1 MPRRAR
7 GRALVSDSDSDFDPG
22 MSSSESD
29 EVIELDDLGE
39 PPSARKR
46 KVRIDESGEDEPRR
60 PRLDPSAPSGST
72 PSSRPVRATRAR
84 GGKPKPLELR
94 RGIRDPSPS
103 SSSDDVDGDPVRVTP
118 APRRRKHLTTRES
131 RRTRKTRASGGTP
144 GGAARPK
151 WVGRVRT
158 PHDESPWEW
167 GTMTDRPA
175 FYDRRAKHGIVN
187 MEKMSDDSSPP
198 GWSTDDFID
207 DGDDGDDGD
216 ARETSVEAFERE
228 ETENAGNA
236 GVSRRHR
243 KSAPRPTSSS
253 SDEPP
258 RRTTRRRGVT
268 KKNPK
273 PRRKRAVVESSPSP
287 PGSEDDVPSR
297 GRRSARSRNELVAVS
312 YTHLTLPT
320 ILLV

>member
-268 KKNPK
+268 KKNRK
-273 PRRKRAVVESSPSP
+273 PGVKDA
-287 PGSEDDVPSR
+287 
-297 GRRSARSRNELVAVS
+297 
-312 YTHLTLPT
+312 
-320 ILLV
+320 

>member
-103 SSSDDVDGDPVRVTP
+103 SSSDDVEATP
-118 APRRRKHLTTRES
+118 C
-131 RRTRKTRASGGTP
+131 G
-144 GGAARPK
+144 
-151 WVGRVRT
+151 
-158 PHDESPWEW
+158 
-167 GTMTDRPA
+167 
-175 FYDRRAKHGIVN
+175 
-187 MEKMSDDSSPP
+187 
-198 GWSTDDFID
+198 
-207 DGDDGDDGD
+207 
-216 ARETSVEAFERE
+216 
-228 ETENAGNA
+228 
-236 GVSRRHR
+236 
-243 KSAPRPTSSS
+243 
-253 SDEPP
+253 
-258 RRTTRRRGVT
+258 
-268 KKNPK
+268 
-273 PRRKRAVVESSPSP
+273 
-287 PGSEDDVPSR
+287 
-297 GRRSARSRNELVAVS
+297 
-312 YTHLTLPT
+312 
-320 ILLV
+320 

>member
-7 GRALVSDSDSDFDPG
+7 GRAPVSDSDSDFDPE

-94 RGIRDPSPS
+94 RGIRDPSSS

-118 APRRRKHLTTRES
+118 APRSRKHLTTRES

-158 PHDESPWEW
+158 PQDESPWEW

-175 FYDRRAKHGIVN
+175 FYDRRAKHRIVN
-187 MEKMSDDSSPP
+187 MEKLSDDSSPP
-198 GWSTDDFID
+198 GSSTDDFID
-207 DGDDGDDGD
+207 DGDDGDAGD
-216 ARETSVEAFERE
+216 PRETSVEAFERE
-228 ETENAGNA
+228 ETEDTAGNA
-236 GVSRRHR
+236 G
-243 KSAPRPTSSS
+243 
-253 SDEPP
+253 
-258 RRTTRRRGVT
+258 GV
-268 KKNPK
+268 
-273 PRRKRAVVESSPSP
+273 
-287 PGSEDDVPSR
+287 
-297 GRRSARSRNELVAVS
+297 
-312 YTHLTLPT
+312 
-320 ILLV
+320 

>member
-29 EVIELDDLGE
+29 EVIELDDPGE

-84 GGKPKPLELR
+84 GGKLKPLELR

-131 RRTRKTRASGGTP
+131 RRTRKTRASG
-144 GGAARPK
+144 
-151 WVGRVRT
+151 
-158 PHDESPWEW
+158 E
-167 GTMTDRPA
+167 
-175 FYDRRAKHGIVN
+175 
-187 MEKMSDDSSPP
+187 
-198 GWSTDDFID
+198 
-207 DGDDGDDGD
+207 
-216 ARETSVEAFERE
+216 
-228 ETENAGNA
+228 
-236 GVSRRHR
+236 
-243 KSAPRPTSSS
+243 
-253 SDEPP
+253 
-258 RRTTRRRGVT
+258 RRG
-268 KKNPK
+268 
-273 PRRKRAVVESSPSP
+273 
-287 PGSEDDVPSR
+287 R
-297 GRRSARSRNELVAVS
+297 GAPEVGGQGA
-312 YTHLTLPT
+312 YAA
-320 ILLV
+320 